1 MEELTGTT
9 TKNEVSTL
17 NALAV
22 QAQMFVQNA
31 RMNLLQLGRVLAEA
45 KPLVA
50 HGEWEN
56 WVKTNTNMSKRA
68 AEQYM
73 QAYKK
78 FGLSPEIAQL
88 GTTKTLKLL
97 PLSEDERK
105 ELFSENDVASM
116 STRQLDEAIAKQKGK
131 LLKEVRA
138 EVQKE
143 LDQEKAARIAA
154 EKKAEQAAKAPS
166 EETEIL
172 RAKLN
177 RSEEHVELMKKHMEK
192 KETEHKEKEKFLR
205 HENDD
210 AIQHYR
216 KLCEDGE
223 REKARLQQDIK
234 ERDELIEEQQEDYNR
249 IQAELLDMK
258 STAAK
263 GDVERM
269 PTDQFTVDA
278 FASAVRN
285 FIGACARMPHMSA
298 TFSGMDQNEKME
310 YDELLRTIEAW
321 ATESRKA
328 LDSVVVNTEVF

>member
-154 EKKAEQAAKAPS
+154 EKKAEA
-166 EETEIL
+166 
-172 RAKLN
+172 
-177 RSEEHVELMKKHMEK
+177 
-192 KETEHKEKEKFLR
+192 EHK
-205 HENDD
+205 
-210 AIQHYR
+210 
-216 KLCEDGE
+216 DGE
-223 REKARLQQDIK
+223 REKAQLQQDIK

-263 GDVERM
+263 GDAERM

-321 ATESRKA
+321 ATGSRKA
-328 LDSVVVNTEVF
+328 LDSVVVNTEVL